1 MKNSLPRTA
10 PKAEAKTAKGR
21 AKVQE
26 IIDVARRLFIEGGYA
41 EMTMRQVAEQT
52 GISLS
57 NVQHYFP
64 TRESLLQAL
73 LESVMEGYDPTYR
86 NIETLDISPRDRL
99 EAVIRYLL
107 ADSKKAD
114 SEKLFVEIWSLA
126 TRDPIG
132 REIFDRMYSH
142 HRANLARLIAAANP
156 ELGDAEVQ
164 LRAALVAMQI
174 EGLMLLISDNK
185 TKHPELAGVEEACVK
200 TLMNMVLAS
209 EKAFS

>member
-1 MKNSLPRTA
+1 MKNLSQRSAGSAT
-10 PKAEAKTAKGR
+10 AKTAKGR

-26 IIDVARRLFIEGGYA
+26 ILDVARRLFTDGGYA

-64 TRESLLQAL
+64 TRENLLQAL
-73 LESVMEGYDPTYR
+73 LESVMAAYDPTYQA
-86 NIETLDISPRDRL
+86 LDSLEISPREKL
-99 EAVIRYLL
+99 EAAIRYLL
-107 ADSKKAD
+107 TDAKRAE

-132 REIFDRMYSH
+132 RDIFDNMYCH
-142 HRANLARLIAAANP
+142 HRTNLARLVAAANP
-156 ELGDAEVQ
+156 ALSARQ
-164 LRAALVAMQI
+164 IQHRAALIAMQI

-185 TKHPELAGVEEACVK
+185 PPHPELEGIEETCVEA
-200 TLMNMVLAS
+200 LMNIVFAR
-209 EKAFS
+209 EKEAR